1 MMQITMT
8 IKVMSS
14 FSAASST
21 FCLLVSLNC
30 CLDRRGQQ
38 IGKPFLLELIGNACA
53 ILGQLSAIPAH
64 IGQDGTL
71 LLWTQDQTPEPKF
84 TSFVTQTH
92 RCYPSFGN
100 IRFTPYDAVIPNAD
114 VVVYDSADLGDNPA
128 S

>member
-1 MMQITMT
+1 MQITIT

-21 FCLLVSLNC
+21 FCLLISLNRG
-30 CLDRRGQQ
+30 LDSCGQQ
-38 IGKPFLLELIGNACA
+38 VGEPFLLELIGNACA
-53 ILGQLSAIPAH
+53 IFGQLGAIPAH

-84 TSFVTQTH
+84 TSFVTKAH

-114 VVVYDSADLGDNPA
+114 IVVYDSAVLWDSPA